1 MVAKAQEKRRSLRL
15 NIRLPIR
22 YQIRGLP
29 LFDNAIA
36 DNISN
41 EGLAFTS
48 HKFIRPFTFVTLE
61 INLLSRVLR
70 LGGRVARISMLP
82 RSYRT
87 QVGIEFLE
95 IDPKEK
101 DYLTDYL
108 DMQKGRY

>member
-1 MVAKAQEKRRSLRL
+1 MVIKAQEKRRSLRV
-15 NIRLPIR
+15 NVRLPIR

-48 HKFIRPFTFVTLE
+48 PNFIRPSSFITLE

-70 LGGRVARISMLP
+70 LTARVARSSMLP

-87 QVGIEFLE
+87 QVGVEFLE

-101 DYLTDYL
+101 DYLSDFL